1 MPTKRARRE
10 DCAGEHVPH
19 PLISSAA
26 GPLKGTLAV
35 PGDKSISHRALMLGA
50 LAVGETRVNGL
61 LEGEDVLATA
71 AALRALGATVERA
84 DDGSWRV
91 HGVGVGGLAEP
102 DAVLDL
108 GNSGTAVRLL
118 AGICASHGFTAFMT
132 GDASLRRRP
141 MGRIV
146 EPLERMGARFEA
158 RSGGRLPFALIGA
171 DQPLPIEYRLPIPS
185 AQVKSAVL
193 LAGLNAPGETRV
205 IESAPSRDHTERMLR
220 RFGARVSVETA
231 ADGASVV
238 AVAGYPELEPC
249 PLTVPGDPSA
259 AAFPL
264 AASLIVPGSDL
275 VIRNVGVNPR
285 RSGLFET
292 LREMGAAI
300 ETGSIREEGGE
311 PMADIAV
318 RAGPLRAVEVPAARA
333 PSMIDEYPILSV
345 IAACA
350 EGTTRLHGLAELRVK
365 ESDRLGATAAGLRAA
380 RVTVTERDD
389 GLDIEG
395 CGGPPPGGGLVA
407 THLDHRIAMAFLT
420 LGMASGKPMIVD
432 DGSMIGTSYPGFVED
447 MNRLGASIAAR

>member
-1 MPTKRARRE
+1 M
-10 DCAGEHVPH
+10 PH

-26 GPLKGTLAV
+26 GPLKGSCSV

-50 LAVGETRVNGL
+50 LAVGETRVSGL

-71 AALRALGATVERA
+71 AALRALGATIERA
-84 DDGSWRV
+84 NDGTWCV

-118 AGICASHGFTAFMT
+118 AGICASHGFTTVMT

-141 MGRIV
+141 MGRII

-158 RSGGRLPFALIGA
+158 RNGGRLPFALIGA
-171 DQPLPIEYRLPIPS
+171 DQPLPIDYRLPVAS
-185 AQVKSAVL
+185 AQVKSGVL

-205 IESAPSRDHTERMLR
+205 IEPAPSRDHTERMLR
-220 RFGARVSVETA
+220 CFGAQVGVEA
-231 ADGASVV
+231 HADGGSVI
-238 AVAGYPELEPC
+238 AVTGYPELRPC
-249 PLTVPGDPSA
+249 VLTVPGDPSA
-259 AAFPL
+259 AAFPMAGAL
-264 AASLIVPGSDL
+264 MVPGSDI
-275 VIRNVGVNPR
+275 VIRQVGVNPGR
-285 RSGLFET
+285 IGLFET
-292 LREMGAAI
+292 LREMGARI
-300 ETGSIREEGGE
+300 EIGPLRELGGE
-311 PMADIAV
+311 PLADIAV
-318 RAGPLRAVEVPAARA
+318 RAGPLRGVEVPAARA

-345 IAACA
+345 VAACA
-350 EGTTRLHGLAELRVK
+350 EGTTRLNGLAELRVK

-380 RVTVTERDD
+380 GVTVTERDD
-389 GLDIEG
+389 GLDIVG
-395 CGGPPPGGGLVA
+395 CGGPPPGGGLVV

-447 MNRLGASIAAR
+447 MNRLGASIVEQ